1 MKNFCLILL
10 IALFG
15 LNQHLAAFNPKLSND
30 NLTLAHVD
38 SSEVKGKNKFTDN
51 QKITYHK
58 TNRFTAHL
66 SKNIYAA
73 GFKANKATMQ
83 EDFLYFGNNLQI
95 KTVYPNPANQEAF
108 LDYNMLENIR
118 AKVTIRNLLG
128 KVITEYDL
136 HKNEKQIK
144 IPTVQFDPGIY
155 FYSLSING
163 KSVKAKKLIVDHR

>member
-1 MKNFCLILL
+1 MKNFCLIILILL
-10 IALFG
+10 IG
-15 LNQHLAAFNPKLSND
+15 LNQQLAAFNSKLSKD

-38 SSEVKGKNKFTDN
+38 SSEVKGKNKFVDN
-51 QKITYHK
+51 QKVTYHK
-58 TNRFTAHL
+58 TNRFNSHL
-66 SKNIYAA
+66 SKNIYAGFNA
-73 GFKANKATMQ
+73 GKANMQ

-95 KTVYPNPANQEAF
+95 KTVYPNPANNEAF
-108 LDYNMLENIR
+108 LDYNMIENIR

-144 IPTVQFDPGIY
+144 IPTVQFDAGIY

-163 KSVKAKKLIVDHR
+163 KSVKAKKLVVDHR